1 MANYRQ
7 APKLIHVGNKTS
19 SNKNV
24 LIIPQ
29 DIAIIICS
37 TLSGKNGNALKLLM
51 FLIGTIGDGSF
62 KISESWI
69 MKSTGMMK
77 TSYINARKTLCD
89 IGWVE
94 LEKGSIKLNFN
105 EIRKCKVSTSD
116 ESEELGTSDD
126 TSINNRGH
134 ITEIEVTSNKNRVH
148 DTEELGSCDL
158 SYNKDIINNNKDIV
172 INKDEFFD
180 FYFNLS
186 HCYNIQNENEV
197 KKRIDKKLPEN
208 IDRLDFF
215 DFWLNLKTELYD
227 IREKKKDKVL
237 DGGVLE
243 YDLRVALNKYNEYFP
258 KLIAAGYKM
267 YRSDILKAYD
277 QTAFEKACSAVSK
290 GYYEFLEDN
299 LYVINFKND
308 KYQVSTYMKYRNAEE
323 KRLAKIKNKDKNYER
338 QDANDC
344 TNEY

>member
-7 APKLIHVGNKTS
+7 APKLIHVGNKVS
-19 SNKNV
+19 LNKNM

-51 FLIGTIGDGSF
+51 FFIGTIGDGSF

-89 IGWVE
+89 LGWIE

-105 EIRKCKVSTSD
+105 EIRKCKANT
-116 ESEELGTSDD
+116 EGELEEELGTSDN
-126 TSINNRGH
+126 TPINNGGH
-134 ITEIEVTSNKNRVH
+134 ITEIEVTSNNNRVQ
-148 DTEELGSCDL
+148 DTEELGSHDL

-186 HCYNIQNENEV
+186 NYYFIQTEEV
-197 KKRIDKKLPEN
+197 RKRIDKKLPDN
-208 IDRLDFF
+208 VDRLDVLT
-215 DFWLNLKTELYD
+215 FWINIKDELAL
-227 IREKKKDKVL
+227 IRSKQKINDKCA
-237 DGGVLE
+237 LE
-243 YDLRVALNKYNEYFP
+243 YDASIVLNKYNEYCEKP
-258 KLIAAGYKM
+258 ALTGYKM
-267 YRSDILKAYD
+267 YKKDMIRIYD
-277 QTAFEKACSAVSK
+277 REFCESFWNSQNTDYFYFRTNVPEIRQKSK
-290 GYYEFLEDN
+290 G
-299 LYVINFKND
+299 
-308 KYQVSTYMKYRNAEE
+308 KYQLSTYMFYRNAQEALLE
-323 KRLAKIKNKDKNYER
+323 KKKKQEIGEYEPKDY
-338 QDANDC
+338 
-344 TNEY
+344 

>member
-69 MKSTGMMK
+69 MKTTGMMK

-89 IGWVE
+89 LGWVE

-105 EIRKCKVSTSD
+105 EIRKRKASTIDSPD
-116 ESEELGTSDD
+116 ELGTSDD
-126 TSINNRGH
+126 TSINNGGH
-134 ITEIEVTSNKNRVH
+134 ITEIEVTSNNNRVQ
-148 DTEELGSCDL
+148 DTEELGSRDL

-172 INKDEFFD
+172 INKDEFSD

-186 HCYNIQNENEV
+186 NYYFIQTEEV
-197 KKRIDKKLPEN
+197 KKRIDKKLPDN
-208 IDRLDFF
+208 VDRLDILV
-215 DFWLNLKTELYD
+215 FWINIKDELTL
-227 IREKKKDKVL
+227 IRDKQKIN
-237 DGGVLE
+237 DKCALE
-243 YDLRVALNKYNEYFP
+243 YDISVVLNKYNEYFD
-258 KLIAAGYKM
+258 KTVYAGYKL
-267 YRSDILKAYD
+267 YKKDVIRTYNQDSYTNL
-277 QTAFEKACSAVSK
+277 CSAMQA
-290 GYYEFLEDN
+290 GYYYFRTDEPT
-299 LYVINFKND
+299 FKEKIKD
-308 KYQVSTYMKYRNAEE
+308 KYQVSTYMLYRNAKEVLLE
-323 KRLAKIKNKDKNYER
+323 KKKKQEIGEYEPK
-338 QDANDC
+338 
-344 TNEY
+344 EY

>member
-7 APKLIHVGNKTS
+7 APKLIHVGNKVS
-19 SNKNV
+19 LNKNV

-51 FLIGTIGDGSF
+51 FFIGTIGDGSF

-89 IGWVE
+89 LGWIE

-105 EIRKCKVSTSD
+105 EIRKCKANT
-116 ESEELGTSDD
+116 ECELEEELGTSDN
-126 TSINNRGH
+126 TPINNGGH
-134 ITEIEVTSNKNRVH
+134 ITEIEVTSNNNRVQ
-148 DTEELGSCDL
+148 DTEELGSHDL

-172 INKDEFFD
+172 INKDEFSD
-180 FYFNLS
+180 FYLNLS
-186 HCYNIQNENEV
+186 LYYNIQNENDV
-197 KKRIDKKLPEN
+197 KKRITNKLPEN

-215 DFWLNLKTELYD
+215 DFWLNIKSELYN
-227 IREKKKDKVL
+227 IRDSRKEKVSSN
-237 DGGVLE
+237 GALE
-243 YDLRVALNKYNEYFP
+243 FDLKVALNKYNEYLP

-267 YRSDILKAYD
+267 YRTDILKAYN
-277 QTAFEKACSAVSK
+277 QEAFKKACSAVSA
-290 GYYEFLEDN
+290 GYYIFTNDY
-299 LYVINFKND
+299 LYAFNFNND
-308 KYQVSTYMKYRNAEE
+308 KYQISTYMKYRNAEE
-323 KRLAKIKNKDKNYER
+323 KRLAKINNRSQGDT
-338 QDANDC
+338 DC
-344 TNEY
+344 ANEY